1 MADADAA
8 DFAAAALLRLI
19 AQGLA
24 REGLAVPGPVPD
36 GAHVTVDRK
45 RDWLR
50 RLPDDVELPWR
61 LGLSVERAPAEPL
74 LHALLPAQDV
84 PDLVARWQRLER
96 YVHARH
102 RVRVLQA
109 EAGRLLLVHE
119 ARRPHDPP
127 PWPVEDR
134 LVWGLIV
141 GLLRRLGLPAV
152 SHGLDLAAPQRLE
165 LRWTPQPSVVCAAP
179 SATPAGTLEA
189 ARALLAADPGA
200 SWSLPRLAQRL
211 GLAPRTLQ
219 RRLAEAGSGFGRLWI
234 AVRLEVAAPLL
245 VQGAE
250 GLAEIGYRCGF
261 ADQAHFTRL
270 FRQHLALTPARFRTE
285 FRAEARVGLAAQAA
299 GAAGASAAAAGA
311 A

>member
-1 MADADAA
+1 MGDEDSADSTA

-61 LGLSVERAPAEPL
+61 LGLSVQQAPAEPL
-74 LHALLPAQDV
+74 LHALQPAQDL
-84 PDLVARWQRLER
+84 PDLIARWQRLER

-102 RVRVLQA
+102 RVRVLDAQP
-109 EAGRLLLVHE
+109 GSLRLVHD
-119 ARRPHDPP
+119 ARRAGDPP

-141 GLLRRLGLPAV
+141 GLARRLGLPPV
-152 SHGLDLAAPQRLE
+152 EHHLDLAAPQRLE
-165 LRWTPQPSVVCAAP
+165 LRWAPQPLAGGGVP

-189 ARALLAADPGA
+189 ARAALAADPAA
-200 SWSLPRLAQRL
+200 SWTLPRLAQRL

-219 RRLAEAGSGFGRLWI
+219 RRLADAGSGFGRLWT
-234 AVRLEVAAPLL
+234 AVRLDAAAPLL
-245 VQGAE
+245 VQGGDA
-250 GLAEIGYRCGF
+250 LAEIGYRCGF

-270 FRQHLALTPARFRTE
+270 FHQHLALTPARFRAE
-285 FRAEARVGLAAQAA
+285 FRAECRAQAA
-299 GAAGASAAAAGA
+299 A
-311 A
+311 